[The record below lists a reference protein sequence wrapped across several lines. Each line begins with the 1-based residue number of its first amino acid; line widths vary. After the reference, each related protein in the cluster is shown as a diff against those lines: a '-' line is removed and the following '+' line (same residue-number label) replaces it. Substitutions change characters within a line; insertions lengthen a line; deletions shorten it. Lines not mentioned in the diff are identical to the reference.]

1 MLYGDESK
9 KQLDK
14 YVEQLI
20 IKSPEVNNRKKRR
33 LLYDELKERFN
44 MTVNLADEILTFK
57 KDMAYFTPYE
67 LFCVLAC
74 LEPNSLGKFFTEK
87 EIAKLLKQKFKLLK
101 ATLPISFN
109 NMVQI
114 SDDQWIG
121 KTSLL
126 EIMAL
131 RNAQLFNY
139 DENEQRAMKRII
151 YGDSEL
157 FKPFVNRKSVD
168 AIQDCMMEGRY
179 VPDTITLNMPD
190 GSEFFFEDNVLTVKS
205 LPDGMF
211 NLDDGFHRVL
221 AMSRIHDFNPN
232 FDYPMELRIVNFSNT
247 KANTFIY
254 QQDQKNKM
262 KKIVS
267 DTYDSG
273 SVVNKIVMRL
283 NEDPGSNI
291 QGMIGRNDAK
301 IDSGVLAKLIGYFF
315 IKGKPKKEEEM
326 RVVISVKTDLLNKF
340 NALTEQDESF
350 FEAYSDERL
359 MITMAV
365 FASGIKPAKYAK
377 TIKAI
382 ENGLTEED
390 IKVFNVSTSGVIR
403 RKAIDLISE
412 GINNV

>member
-87 EIAKLLKQKFKLLK
+87 EIAKLLKQKFKPLK

-121 KTSLL
+121 KSSLL

-326 RVVISVKTDLLNKF
+326 KVVISVKTNLLNKF
-340 NALTEQDESF
+340 NTLTEQDESF
-350 FEAYSDERL
+350 FEAYSDARL

-365 FASGIKPAKYAK
+365 FASGVKPAKYAK

-382 ENGLTEED
+382 ECSLTEED
-390 IKVFNVSTSGVIR
+390 LKVFNVSTSGVIR
-403 RKAIDLISE
+403 RKAIDIINE